1 VEKFIA
7 QCNISRFEELLRNES
22 DPNERRILE
31 AMLREERDRLAA
43 AEAQPKIVT
52 HRSFVHDQDRVAC

>member
-22 DPNERRILE
+22 DPKERGILE

-52 HRSFVHDQDRVAC
+52 QYRFVPDQDRVPC